1 MIVGLKG
8 LPSTYNKD
16 LQESQ
21 ECMFDTYDNM
31 QGLLKVAC
39 GVMATLDVSFSYVI
53 VQYTLLN
60 SFRRAGFTTKL
71 ISSASFLAFLKIL
84 RDTVVR

>member
-21 ECMFDTYDNM
+21 ESMFDTYDTM
-31 QGLLKVAC
+31 FGLLHVAS
-39 GVMATLDVSFSYVI
+39 GVMATLTVRV
-53 VQYTLLN
+53 VHTVGTLL
-60 SFRRAGFTTKL
+60 
-71 ISSASFLAFLKIL
+71 
-84 RDTVVR
+84 

>member
-53 VQYTLLN
+53 V
-60 SFRRAGFTTKL
+60 
-71 ISSASFLAFLKIL
+71 
-84 RDTVVR
+84 